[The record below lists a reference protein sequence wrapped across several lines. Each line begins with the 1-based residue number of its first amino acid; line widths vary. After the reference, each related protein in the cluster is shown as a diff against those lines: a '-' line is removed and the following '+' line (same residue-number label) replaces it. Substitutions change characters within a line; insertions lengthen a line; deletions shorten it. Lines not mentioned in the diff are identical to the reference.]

1 MQKHQLNTPRQCNS
15 HASKTRRR
23 FKNIHHVDVYLEIPA
38 SFFGIYRN
46 NAEIRGV
53 TSCLYVFNI
62 GMLHFSFETLKE
74 RQDLEGEK
82 AHEVFDKTT
91 SGDG

>member
-1 MQKHQLNTPRQCNS
+1 MKKHQLNTPRQCNS
-15 HASKTRRR
+15 HASRTSHR
-23 FKNIHHVDVYLEIPA
+23 FKKRYHVDVYLEKPA
-38 SFFGIYRN
+38 SFLGIYRN

-62 GMLHFSFETLKE
+62 GMVHFSFETLKAH
-74 RQDLEGEK
+74 QDLKGEK
-82 AHEVFDKTT
+82 AHEVFNKTT

>member
-15 HASKTRRR
+15 HAAKTRRR
-23 FKNIHHVDVYLEIPA
+23 FKNIHHVDVYLQVPA
-38 SFFGIYRN
+38 SFLGVYRN

-62 GMLHFSFETLKE
+62 GMLHFSFETLKAH
-74 RQDLEGEK
+74 QDLKGEK